1 MPGRGDIQST
11 AWNEEGLTVMRL
23 QAELNMDIFR
33 VWEMIESF
41 KDLNVLFETALAK
54 EMFRNGLGK

>member
-1 MPGRGDIQST
+1 
-11 AWNEEGLTVMRL
+11 
-23 QAELNMDIFR
+23 MDIFR